1 MISTAFQALFVLIAT
16 IGSTYIP
23 NTRTYF
29 MLLNYTLGVAGAA
42 MVYRLDVDRVWA
54 RFFGYCL
61 CIAFSANYPLLFAMG
76 TANIAGFTKKT
87 TANAALFV
95 GYCAA
100 NVASPQL
107 FLASEKP
114 TYPSGFKA
122 CLACLSVSVA
132 LTAVLRAYLV
142 WENRRRDRVYGVV
155 ANENSDEVDVALGLS
170 DQTDFELTQFRY
182 VY

>member
-1 MISTAFQALFVLIAT
+1 MISTAFQATFVLIAT

-29 MLLNYTLGVAGAA
+29 MIFNYTMGVAGAA
-42 MVYRLDVDRVWA
+42 MVYSLEADRVWA
-54 RFFGYCL
+54 RFFGYCC

-107 FLASEKP
+107 FLAREKP

-132 LTAVLRAYLV
+132 LSAILRVYLV
-142 WENRRRDRVYGVV
+142 WENKRRDRVYGPVV
-155 ANENSDEVDVALGLS
+155 NENTDEVDVALGLS
-170 DQTDFELTQFRY
+170 DQTDFELKQFRY